1 VTAPPRT
8 AAGQDRTGGE
18 DPAGGERRGAGRGQ
32 GGAGRARVVL
42 RRFLANRGAA
52 AGAAVIVALFVL
64 AFAGP
69 HLTHWSYAS
78 VDYESIRSAP
88 GGSHWWGTNAIGQ
101 DVFAQT
107 VRGLQKSL
115 LIGLLVALFSTVAAS
130 LVGACAG
137 YFGGWTDRV
146 LMFVVDLL
154 LVFPG
159 FLIIAIVSPRLKS
172 AGWIAFVGL
181 LALFGWMITARVVR
195 SMTLSLRDR
204 DFVRA
209 ARFMGLHPFRVIL
222 RHILPNVA
230 SFLIIDATIQV
241 GGAVMSETGLSYFGF
256 GVQPPDVSLGTL
268 IADGTPSAL
277 TYPWMFF
284 FAAGLLVVFVL
295 AVNLVGDGL
304 RDALDPTSDRAR
316 RRGERRARRRDR
328 RGRRD
333 RLGRQGR
340 QALRARAGDQDPA
353 REPRPAAEGK
363 GP

>member
-1 VTAPPRT
+1 MTLPPELLVADVPQAPPPV
-8 AAGQDRTGGE
+8 ATGRH
-18 DPAGGERRGAGRGQ
+18 PPGAGRG
-32 GGAGRARVVL
+32 RVVL
-42 RRFLANRGAA
+42 RRFLAHRGAA
-52 AGAAVIVALFVL
+52 AGALVILALFVL

-78 VDYESIRSAP
+78 VDYESIRTPP
-88 GGSHWWGTNAIGQ
+88 GAGHWWGTNAIGQ

-115 LIGLLVALFSTVAAS
+115 LIGLLVALFSTGAAS

-137 YFGGWTDRV
+137 YFGGWTDRL
-146 LMFVVDLL
+146 LMFLVDLL
-154 LVFPG
+154 LVFPS
-159 FLIIAIVSPRLKS
+159 FLVIAIVSPRLRS

-209 ARFMGLHPFRVIL
+209 ARFMGLHPFRVII

-268 IADGTPSAL
+268 IADGTTSAL
-277 TYPWMFF
+277 TFPWMFF

-316 RRGERRARRRDR
+316 RRAERRARRRGAAGAPGSADPQAPA
-328 RGRRD
+328 GRT
-333 RLGRQGR
+333 
-340 QALRARAGDQDPA
+340 
-353 REPRPAAEGK
+353 EAAA
-363 GP
+363 